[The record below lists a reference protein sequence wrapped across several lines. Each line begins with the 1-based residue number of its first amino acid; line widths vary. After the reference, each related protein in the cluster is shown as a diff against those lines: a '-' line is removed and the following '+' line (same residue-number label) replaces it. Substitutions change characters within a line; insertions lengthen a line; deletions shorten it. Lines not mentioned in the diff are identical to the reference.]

1 MTARLARGAG
11 TLLLLVALLSAAPA
25 EGEPWRALFVDAET
39 NRPLEGVVV
48 VLAWDRCSASVAGW
62 VECRLW
68 DAEEAVSGSDVRV
81 SIPYRWSFT
90 IPLVVR
96 VKLSVIKI
104 FKPGYGEWRGRES
117 SEAGE
122 VVHVIELP
130 PLRTREERRAFIS
143 TFTRP
148 GLVPVERIPRLN
160 EAWMRERVFVGL
172 ER

>member
-68 DAEEAVSGSDVRV
+68 DAEEAVSGPDGRV

-90 IPLVVR
+90 IPLVIRVR
-96 VKLSVIKI
+96 LSVIKI
-104 FKPGYGEWRGRES
+104 FKPGYGEWRGREPS
-117 SEAGE
+117 GEREEA
-122 VVHVIELP
+122 HVIELP
-130 PLRTREERRAFIS
+130 SLPTRDRRLAFLR

-148 GLVPVERIPRLN
+148 GLVPLERMPRLN
-160 EAWMRERVFVGL
+160 EAWTRERAFLGL